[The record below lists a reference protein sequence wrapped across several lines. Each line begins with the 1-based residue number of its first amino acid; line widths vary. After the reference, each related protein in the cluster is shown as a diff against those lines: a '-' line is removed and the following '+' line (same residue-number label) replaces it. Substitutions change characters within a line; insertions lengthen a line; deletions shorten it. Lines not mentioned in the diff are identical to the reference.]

1 MVGTLLLRQSRHKSL
16 RSAFALAG
24 PRGEFSIVIVKAGVD
39 IGAVSSFVFPL
50 IGIITIISA
59 FVSPFL
65 IRASDKIIP
74 KIAEEKKLSEDEMKK
89 LMDRVHMGVTSFN
102 YNGIKVPCLILSEK
116 RFDQIMAQ
124 IAGKPLSVETN
135 LNILQDGLGH
145 VFVEISLMFSE
156 GGIEEKLL
164 LYANESLGFFESL
177 ASTSMLALSSPHS
190 EIGKDNV
197 FMIQL
202 PRPEKITS
210 ALDIIKQGL
219 SSKNQSKK
227 P

>member
-1 MVGTLLLRQSRHKSL
+1 
-16 RSAFALAG
+16 
-24 PRGEFSIVIVKAGVD
+24 
-39 IGAVSSFVFPL
+39 
-50 IGIITIISA
+50 
-59 FVSPFL
+59 
-65 IRASDKIIP
+65 
-74 KIAEEKKLSEDEMKK
+74 LSEDEMKK
-89 LMDRVHMGVTSFN
+89 LMDRVHVGVTSFN

-135 LNILQDGLGH
+135 LNILQDGHGH
-145 VFVEISLMFSE
+145 VFVEIALTFSE

-202 PRPEKITS
+202 PRPEKITN
-210 ALDIIKQGL
+210 ALEIIKQGL
-219 SSKNQSKK
+219 SSKNQPK
-227 P
+227 